1 MRSSSS
7 RWAARQYRNTSG
19 MALAQWVFHRQRQQI
34 VDFRDAWTE
43 ACKKARVLGL
53 LFHDLRRS
61 AVRNMERAG
70 VGQAVAMK
78 ISGHKTDSVY
88 RRYRIVDKRDIERA
102 LTATQHS
109 IRQEPVGGVTDMETI
124 RKKQ

>member
-1 MRSSSS
+1 
-7 RWAARQYRNTSG
+7 
-19 MALAQWVFHRQRQQI
+19 MALAQWVFHHQGQQI

-70 VGQAVAMK
+70 VSQAVAMK

-88 RRYRIVDKRDIERA
+88 RRYRIVDERDIERA

-109 IRQEPVGGVTDMETI
+109 IRQEPVGGVADMETI